1 MTGKTTE
8 KWKEGEKHV
17 FKRELRTEALHLRN
31 PNGLWGVWGQA
42 IQTAERRVCEGRPG
56 ASPALTE
63 ASTPANRRSA
73 A

>member
-17 FKRELRTEALHLRN
+17 FKRELRTEALRLRN
-31 PNGLWGVWGQA
+31 RNGLWGAWGQA

-56 ASPALTE
+56 AFPALTE
-63 ASTPANRRSA
+63 ASTPANCPSA